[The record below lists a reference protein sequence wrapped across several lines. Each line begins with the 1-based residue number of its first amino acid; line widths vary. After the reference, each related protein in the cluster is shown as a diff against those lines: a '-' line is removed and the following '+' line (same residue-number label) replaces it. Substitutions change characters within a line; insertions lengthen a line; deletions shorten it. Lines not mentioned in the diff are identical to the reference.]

1 MVGGRKPDGPLVP
14 RVSALGRAG
23 KVHHDSHSCHRSFRS
38 YAVGGAAVAQ
48 SSAHPARYD
57 RTAEKAI
64 AGTVKAVV
72 TFKDAAGTV
81 GVHLDLQTA
90 DGLVSVHLAPAMFI
104 GQNNFSFDADD
115 QVEIIG
121 TRTLHDGNA
130 AVWAKAIQKA
140 GRSSQFRN
148 ADGTPK
154 WTPATDGAD
163 GCGVNH
169 ESLPSGAE
177 R

>member
-1 MVGGRKPDGPLVP
+1 MIRTAAIVLFFLTLWAAPL
-14 RVSALGRAG
+14 
-23 KVHHDSHSCHRSFRS
+23 
-38 YAVGGAAVAQ
+38 VAQ
-48 SSAHPARYD
+48 SSVQPARYD
-57 RTAEKAI
+57 
-64 AGTVKAVV
+64 GTIKAVV
-72 TFKDAAGTV
+72 TFRDAAGTV

-104 GQNNFSFDADD
+104 GQSNFSFFADD

-130 AVWAKAIQKA
+130 AVWASAIQK
-140 GRSSQFRN
+140 GRTLLEFRN

-169 ESLPSGAE
+169 ESLPSGTE